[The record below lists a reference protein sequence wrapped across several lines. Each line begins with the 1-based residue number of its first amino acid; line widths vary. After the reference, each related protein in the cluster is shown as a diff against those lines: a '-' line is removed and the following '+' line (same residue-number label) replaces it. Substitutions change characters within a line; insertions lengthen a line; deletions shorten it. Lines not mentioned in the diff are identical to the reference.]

1 MLALPLVSASTILTG
16 QERLPYTDGT
26 YINPPAGTYSI
37 TQTVNGVTYSNPA
50 RINDVWYLNSLV
62 LTNQAPP
69 PTSTPVP
76 TTNPGTENL
85 NYPTPTPTLNPTIN
99 PQPSPIVQIIK
110 QLTSNQSSTTY
121 IIVVVIIIGVIVF
134 GLYVSNSNSDS
145 KLKRKMQKQSDW
157 QNPLG

>member
-69 PTSTPVP
+69 PT
-76 TTNPGTENL
+76 
-85 NYPTPTPTLNPTIN
+85 PTPNNPPFYPNLIISPPPTSIMPPGALKTPLGNFAWADLFW
-99 PQPSPIVQIIK
+99 VV
-110 QLTSNQSSTTY
+110 L
-121 IIVVVIIIGVIVF
+121 VVII
-134 GLYVSNSNSDS
+134 GLAVLVYVYTPKNGDKSLSGLFEERKRSSD
-145 KLKRKMQKQSDW
+145 
-157 QNPLG
+157 